1 MVDQGHASLSI
12 RSQCRLLSI
21 SRSSYYFHPK
31 GESSENLVFMKRID
45 DLYLS
50 HPYYGSRRMTY
61 VLRQEGFGVSRHRVQ
76 RLMRLMGIQAIHPK
90 PKTSLGN
97 KEHRVYPYLLRDLAI
112 DRPNQVWCSDITY
125 IPMRRG
131 FIYLTAIMDWHSRKV
146 LSWKLSNTL
155 DARFCVEALEEAL
168 QTYGNPE
175 IFNTDQGAQY
185 TSEDFTSVLKSH
197 EIKISMD
204 GKGRWMDN
212 VMIERLWRSLKQEC
226 IYLQEFDSIKELKKA
241 LQNWFIFYN
250 HERPHV
256 TFEGRKP
263 NEIYDN
269 KRLKLTA

>member
-21 SRSSYYFHPK
+21 SRSSYYFYPK

-45 DLYLS
+45 DLYLL

-97 KEHRVYPYLLRDLAI
+97 KEHRVYPYLLRDLTI
-112 DRPNQVWCSDITY
+112 DRSNQVWCSDITY

-256 TFEGRKP
+256 TFKGRKP